1 MLKKL
6 LKIIKRIVVSSFLL
20 YGYNLL
26 IQPIGLIVP
35 INVITV
41 GVISILGIPAMLG
54 LIFILAFIY

>member
-26 IQPIGLIVP
+26 VQPIGLIVP

-54 LIFILAFIY
+54 LIFLLAFIY